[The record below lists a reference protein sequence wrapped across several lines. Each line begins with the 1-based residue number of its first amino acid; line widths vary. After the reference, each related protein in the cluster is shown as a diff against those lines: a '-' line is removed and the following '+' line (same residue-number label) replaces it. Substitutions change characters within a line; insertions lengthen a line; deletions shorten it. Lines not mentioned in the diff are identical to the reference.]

1 MTGSAGLEFRTRAKI
16 FNISIIRTPSP
27 AYILKH
33 RKNCERCPTQFP
45 GKSSLK
51 GNHIF
56 PVCPVCP
63 FCPVYPLCPVS
74 PVCPDKTSC
83 LSYRSSLY
91 SLTCLWYFSPER
103 VAKWLAWKVS
113 VVVLFVMK
121 LEVVHKQVG
130 GCLISYNPP
139 KNNIVLPFWRIVL
152 LLEKSFAHGHS
163 SWLDPHPL
171 ALVWQNSDIRYFG
184 RSK

>member
-74 PVCPDKTSC
+74 PDCPEPDRTSC
-83 LSYRSSLY
+83 LSCRSSLC
-91 SLTCLWYFSPER
+91 SVTCLWYFSPEI
-103 VAKWLAWKVS
+103 VAKW
-113 VVVLFVMK
+113 
-121 LEVVHKQVG
+121 
-130 GCLISYNPP
+130 P
-139 KNNIVLPFWRIVL
+139 KGQ
-152 LLEKSFAHGHS
+152 LEKSQWLLCLLW
-163 SWLDPHPL
+163 SWRL
-171 ALVWQNSDIRYFG
+171 YT
-184 RSK
+184 SKFEVVLSPITPPPK